1 MLLLLFSSRVA
12 ILPWRYHD
20 AQARKKA
27 TDLSVAFFLTLMW
40 YGEPRR
46 FRQSDPIW
54 LLTKAVANLQH
65 PLATFQDPLVRAI
78 LVNLTVFDPI
88 TEACN
93 RLVLADQSL
102 VMNTP
107 ESFVIETVRFA
118 QSEWVEVFGHSLFLL
133 LWASL
138 PS

>member
-1 MLLLLFSSRVA
+1 MMRKLE
-12 ILPWRYHD
+12 
-20 AQARKKA
+20 KKA
-27 TDLSVAFFLTLMW
+27 TDHAVAFFSTLMW

-46 FRQSDPIW
+46 LSQSDPIW

-65 PLATFQDPLVRAI
+65 PLATFQNSLVRAI
-78 LVNLTVFDPI
+78 LMNLTVFDPI
-88 TEACN
+88 TEACD
-93 RLVLADQSL
+93 RLVLADQAL

-107 ESFVIETVRFA
+107 ESFVIEAVRFA
-118 QSEWVEVFGHSLFLL
+118 QSERVEVFGHSLFLL